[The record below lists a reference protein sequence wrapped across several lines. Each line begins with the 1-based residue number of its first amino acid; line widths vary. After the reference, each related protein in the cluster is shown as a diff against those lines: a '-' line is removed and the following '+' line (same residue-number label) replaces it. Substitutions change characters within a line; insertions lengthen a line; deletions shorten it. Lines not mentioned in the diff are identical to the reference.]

1 MRRLR
6 HSICG
11 RKPGKQILPLLLCP
25 PEHPRPSPWEWIPKA
40 APGCPDTGRSGGGC
54 RGAFL
59 RRVARTGGRQKK
71 KGDEEY
77 SEINLSGLDKLTI
90 EDAVLTVKKL
100 TGDGELAAMV
110 MPETSTAY
118 TDELAAKATDLPIE
132 FFKLLPIGASKK
144 VRQMVQGAITVPA
157 QKDESDT
164 RPHILHLHKPY
175 LYKGETH
182 TEVDLSGVG
191 SLTGMNIRQA
201 ENRMEEEDIR
211 AIERTSNYYYC
222 CLMAS
227 MATGKDVKFF
237 LGLPLCE
244 AMPLKNAVNDKD
256 FFE

>member
-1 MRRLR
+1 MEKNVSTAVEQEVTEQTAPAAEQTNDKLVKLA
-6 HSICG
+6 
-11 RKPGKQILPLLLCP
+11 KPYKF
-25 PEHPRPSPWEWIPKA
+25 
-40 APGCPDTGRSGGGC
+40 D
-54 RGAFL
+54 
-59 RRVARTGGRQKK
+59 
-71 KGDEEY
+71 DEEY

-191 SLTGMNIRQA
+191 SLTGMNIRRA

>member
-1 MRRLR
+1 MKLA
-6 HSICG
+6 
-11 RKPGKQILPLLLCP
+11 KPYKF
-25 PEHPRPSPWEWIPKA
+25 
-40 APGCPDTGRSGGGC
+40 D
-54 RGAFL
+54 
-59 RRVARTGGRQKK
+59 
-71 KGDEEY
+71 DEEY

-100 TGDGELAAMV
+100 TSDGELAAMV

-157 QKDESDT
+157 QKDENDT
-164 RPHILHLHKPY
+164 RPHVLHLHKPY
-175 LYKGETH
+175 VYKGEKH

-191 SLTGMNIRQA
+191 SLTGMNVRQA

>member
-1 MRRLR
+1 MEKNVSTAVEQEVTEQTAPAAEQTNDKLVKLA
-6 HSICG
+6 
-11 RKPGKQILPLLLCP
+11 KPYKF
-25 PEHPRPSPWEWIPKA
+25 
-40 APGCPDTGRSGGGC
+40 D
-54 RGAFL
+54 
-59 RRVARTGGRQKK
+59 
-71 KGDEEY
+71 DEEY

-175 LYKGETH
+175 CFHRRFRGKYHHPRAEQNPHQDADKNSRHFSAGGH
-182 TEVDLSGVG
+182 RGQGVG
-191 SLTGMNIRQA
+191 L
-201 ENRMEEEDIR
+201 
-211 AIERTSNYYYC
+211 
-222 CLMAS
+222 
-227 MATGKDVKFF
+227 
-237 LGLPLCE
+237 
-244 AMPLKNAVNDKD
+244 
-256 FFE
+256 

>member
-1 MRRLR
+1 MEKNVSTAVEQEVTEQTAPAAEQTNDKLVKLA
-6 HSICG
+6 
-11 RKPGKQILPLLLCP
+11 KPYKF
-25 PEHPRPSPWEWIPKA
+25 
-40 APGCPDTGRSGGGC
+40 D
-54 RGAFL
+54 
-59 RRVARTGGRQKK
+59 
-71 KGDEEY
+71 DEEY

-191 SLTGMNIRQA
+191 QPYGHEHPAGREPHGGRGHSRH
-201 ENRMEEEDIR
+201 R
-211 AIERTSNYYYC
+211 AHQ
-222 CLMAS
+222 
-227 MATGKDVKFF
+227 
-237 LGLPLCE
+237 
-244 AMPLKNAVNDKD
+244 
-256 FFE
+256 

>member
-1 MRRLR
+1 
-6 HSICG
+6 
-11 RKPGKQILPLLLCP
+11 
-25 PEHPRPSPWEWIPKA
+25 
-40 APGCPDTGRSGGGC
+40 
-54 RGAFL
+54 
-59 RRVARTGGRQKK
+59 
-71 KGDEEY
+71 
-77 SEINLSGLDKLTI
+77 
-90 EDAVLTVKKL
+90 
-100 TGDGELAAMV
+100 
-110 MPETSTAY
+110 
-118 TDELAAKATDLPIE
+118 
-132 FFKLLPIGASKK
+132 
-144 VRQMVQGAITVPA
+144 MVQGAITVPA

-164 RPHILHLHKPY
+164 RPHILRLHKPY